1 MSRGLHYEQ
10 DYIVGGARS
19 TQVTPNFQ
27 LREFAGIGGTLRIHR
42 ELIAAVQVL
51 RTAVGRSLKVESL
64 APAQGLGI
72 GLEGRFVWL
81 SGDGPDEIA
90 GAARKL
96 VREAWFA
103 VVEQKSDRI
112 YLEMPDPAKPPP
124 IPAELA
130 LDRAI
135 LVTAGFETEGDPYL
149 QVTGNFDG
157 AGLSFG
163 PLQVNLKTGTLQ
175 TLFKRFEIRDA
186 AALPHC
192 FGPLWTQWQQ
202 MLRLPSI
209 AKQVAWADVLSRGS
223 RKADFDPAWEAALQA
238 VGSVPAFRAET
249 LSYAYD
255 SYGRKLIAALSWL
268 RGLKPIPVRNFRCLA
283 ALFDLCVQQGSLD
296 RAHTEIRRRVLS
308 ENPRDDLS
316 LVRIAVE
323 ERGRKADAPW
333 RADAM
338 SRRLCILERE
348 PVRVSQDGK
357 VAQRDNRNLYLVRN
371 APVNQLEKYL
381 I

>member
-1 MSRGLHYEQ
+1 MAKLQFEN
-10 DYIVGGARS
+10 DYLVGGPAAAS
-19 TQVTPNFQ
+19 ITPHFR
-27 LREFAGIGGTLRIHR
+27 LREFADADGHVRIHR
-42 ELIAAVQVL
+42 ELVSALQVL
-51 RTAVGRSLKVESL
+51 RDVLGRSIRIDSL
-64 APAQGLGI
+64 AAAQGLGN
-72 GLEGRFVWL
+72 GLEGRFIWVG
-81 SGDGPDEIA
+81 GDAAQAIA
-90 GAARKL
+90 SAANTL
-96 VREAWFA
+96 VKEAWFA
-103 VVEQKSDRI
+103 KVEQRGERV

-135 LVTAGFETEGDPYL
+135 LITAGFETVGDPHV

-175 TLFKRFEIRDA
+175 TLFKRFESRDPA
-186 AALPHC
+186 VLPVC
-192 FGPLWTQWQQ
+192 FGPLWLQWQQ
-202 MLRLPSI
+202 MLNLPSI
-209 AKQVAWADVLSRGS
+209 AKQIAWADALSRGS
-223 RKADFDPAWEAALQA
+223 RKTDFDPAWKSALQA
-238 VGSVPAFRAET
+238 VGRVPAFRTET
-249 LSYAYD
+249 LAYAYD

-268 RGLKPIPVRNFRCLA
+268 RGLKPIPIRNFRCLA

-296 RAHTEIRRRVLS
+296 RAHADIRRRVLAES
-308 ENPRDDLS
+308 PRDDLA

-323 ERGRKADAPW
+323 ERGRKANAEW

-348 PVRVSQDGK
+348 PVAVSQDGK
-357 VAQRDNRNLYLVRN
+357 TAQRENRNLYLVRN

>member
-1 MSRGLHYEQ
+1 MAKLQ
-10 DYIVGGARS
+10 FDNDYLVGGPANAS
-19 TQVTPNFQ
+19 ITPNF
-27 LREFAGIGGTLRIHR
+27 RVGEFADASGRVRIHR
-42 ELIAAVQVL
+42 ELVSAMQVL
-51 RTAVGRSLKVESL
+51 RNALGKPLKIESL
-64 APAQGLGI
+64 STEQGLGA
-72 GLEGRFVWL
+72 GREGRFIWV
-81 SGDGPDEIA
+81 SGEDPAAIA
-90 GAARKL
+90 EAARKL
-96 VREAWFA
+96 VKEAWFA
-103 VVEQKSDRI
+103 AVEQKGNRV
-112 YLEMPDPAKPPP
+112 YLEMPDPARPPP

-135 LVTAGFETEGDPYL
+135 LITSGFETQGDPYL

-186 AALPHC
+186 VALQAC
-192 FGPLWTQWQQ
+192 FGALWPQWQQ

-209 AKQVAWADVLSRGS
+209 ARQIAWADGLSRGA
-223 RKADFDPAWEAALQA
+223 RKADFDPAWKAAMQA
-238 VGSVPAFRAET
+238 AGRVPAFRAET

-268 RGLKPIPVRNFRCLA
+268 RGLKPIPIRNFRCLA

-296 RAHTEIRRRVLS
+296 RAHTEIRRRVAA
-308 ENPRDDLS
+308 ENPLDDLG

-323 ERGRKADAPW
+323 ERGRRANPEW
-333 RADAM
+333 RADAI

-348 PVRVSQDGK
+348 PVKVSQDGRT
-357 VAQRDNRNLYLVRN
+357 AQRDNRNLYLARN